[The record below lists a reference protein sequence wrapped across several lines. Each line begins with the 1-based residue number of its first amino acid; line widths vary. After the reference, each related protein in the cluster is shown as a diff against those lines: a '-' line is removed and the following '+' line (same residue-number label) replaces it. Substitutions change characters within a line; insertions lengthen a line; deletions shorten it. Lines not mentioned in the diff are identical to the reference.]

1 MTNTNTTSSNRLSNI
16 VTAQAK
22 TRARDFLFAAFVVL
36 ATVIGVTGV
45 QSASQAAHV
54 DVAQVA
60 QR

>member
-1 MTNTNTTSSNRLSNI
+1 MTTISNTSSTRLSNI
-16 VTAQAK
+16 VAAQSK
-22 TRARDFLFAAFVVL
+22 TRARDFLFAAFVALV
-36 ATVIGVTGV
+36 TVIGITGV